1 VKYALVRNGKVEVI
15 LDDLTDEQILENS
28 AYYENIIDVTNDAI
42 TPEVGWTFN
51 GSVLV
56 PPAGTVAKPSMKI
69 TRLAF
74 LNRFTDV
81 EVAAIE
87 VFAFQNTPI
96 AASLRGALRKQSV
109 SNYMDLERIDTVVGI
124 SNLVALGLITQQRA
138 TQILTTVPTELEKY
152 KGIL

>member
-1 VKYALVRNGKVEVI
+1 MKYALVRNAIV
-15 LDDLTDEQILENS
+15 EQILEDLTNEQIVEHS
-28 AYYENIIDVTNDAI
+28 AYYENIVDVTNDAI

-56 PPAGTVAKPSMKI
+56 PPLGVVAKPSMKI

-74 LNRFTDV
+74 LSRFTDA

-87 VFAFQNTPI
+87 TFAFQNNPYS
-96 AASLRGALRKQSV
+96 AALRGALRKQSV
-109 SNYMDLERIDTVVGI
+109 SSYMDLERVDTIVGV

-138 TQILTTVPTELEKY
+138 TAILTTPPTELEKY
-152 KGIL
+152 KGQL